1 MEKATFKFDSYHFT
15 KAFID
20 FEIPTKSELS
30 ISFSPKGEYNVSKGR
45 YVLIFDVVVKP
56 VDTNKNVVDVTCI
69 ASFSFDNRLSIE
81 SIPEYFYPNSL
92 AIVFPYVRAF
102 VSTLSLQANV
112 HPIILPTVNLMGL
125 TEQLKKNT
133 IVIE

>member
-30 ISFSPKGEYNVSKGR
+30 ISFSPKGEYNVSNGR
-45 YVLIFDVVVKP
+45 YVLIFDVVVKS

-69 ASFSFDNRLSIE
+69 A
-81 SIPEYFYPNSL
+81 
-92 AIVFPYVRAF
+92 
-102 VSTLSLQANV
+102 
-112 HPIILPTVNLMGL
+112 
-125 TEQLKKNT
+125 
-133 IVIE
+133 

>member
-1 MEKATFKFDSYHFT
+1 V
-15 KAFID
+15 
-20 FEIPTKSELS
+20 KS
-30 ISFSPKGEYNVSKGR
+30 
-45 YVLIFDVVVKP
+45 

-69 ASFSFDNRLSIE
+69 ASFSFDYRLPIE

-133 IVIE
+133 IVKE